1 MRKLA
6 LTLLLTAV
14 AAAALLGGAA
24 ADRYRPPS
32 QVFDRSAEPGAL
44 EAKLDRAL
52 AEAAKSQPGQAFW
65 VGYDIDRLQGENS
78 HIGSYSDGWRGR
90 RLSIA
95 DILAGKRGSSEA
107 EPSAG
112 EIREAAKA
120 ALEDAGKHEKPEKQ
134 VVKELGFF
142 LKYEAGR
149 PPVLAKV
156 EMSNLELSFDFE
168 GAPLYWLGK
177 APEESSI
184 KLAGLLYGQNA
195 GEKVREGL
203 IAAAGCH
210 GTPKLVL
217 PLLSSIVSGND
228 PDKLRK
234 DATFWISQQND
245 PGGLDL
251 LVKTARSDRSRE
263 VREGAVFGIS
273 QVELPAAA
281 DELIVLAKSADKKD
295 VRKQAVFWLSQ
306 LASNKSGRAL
316 EEIAVKDGDLEIQ
329 EQAVF
334 ALSQLP
340 ENQGLDALI
349 KLARTHPDPRIRKK
363 AVFWLGECDDPR
375 ALDAIISIIKGK

>member
-1 MRKLA
+1 MRKLVLA
-6 LTLLLTAV
+6 LLATVVAAGLL
-14 AAAALLGGAA
+14 AAAA
-24 ADRYRPPS
+24 ADSFRPPA
-32 QVFDRSAEPGAL
+32 QVFDKAAEPGTL
-44 EAKLDRAL
+44 EVKLARVL
-52 AEAAKSQPGQAFW
+52 TEASKSQPGQAFW

-95 DILAGKRGSSEA
+95 DILAGKR
-107 EPSAG
+107 EPSAAEPAAG
-112 EIREAAKA
+112 DIRAAAKA
-120 ALEDAGKHEKPEKQ
+120 ALDNIEKQAKPEKQ
-134 VVKELGFF
+134 VVRELGFF
-142 LKYEAGR
+142 LKYEPGR
-149 PPVLAKV
+149 SPVLAKV
-156 EMSNLELSFDFE
+156 GMSDLDLSFDFE

-184 KLAGLLYGQNA
+184 KLIAALYGQNA

-210 GTPKLVL
+210 GAPKLVL
-217 PLLSSIVSGND
+217 PFLQGILDGND

-245 PGGLDL
+245 PAGLGL
-251 LVKTARSDRSRE
+251 LAKAARSDRSRE
-263 VREGAVFGIS
+263 VREGAVFGIG

-306 LASNKSGRAL
+306 MASSKSGHAL
-316 EEIAVKDGDLEIQ
+316 EEIAVKDEDLEIQ

-340 ENQGLDALI
+340 SNQGLDALI

-375 ALDAIISIIKGK
+375 ALDAIIAIIKGK